1 MPLDKQELLTKA
13 KELLKDE
20 VTSITYETW
29 IKPLEIQSIEG
40 NHIIFKA
47 ISISIKEKARH
58 CYG

>member
-40 NHIIFKA
+40 NHIVFKA
-47 ISISIKEKARH
+47 ISERVSPSTTS
-58 CYG
+58 